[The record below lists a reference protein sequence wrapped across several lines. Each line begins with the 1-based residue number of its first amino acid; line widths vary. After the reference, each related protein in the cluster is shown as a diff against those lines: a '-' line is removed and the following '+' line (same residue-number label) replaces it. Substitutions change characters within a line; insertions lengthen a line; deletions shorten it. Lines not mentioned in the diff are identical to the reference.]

1 MKAFKVWGEG
11 PENWRPI
18 IHDRDADTSQ
28 SELFVTTEW
37 CATWQIGSNSI
48 VKMYLLTLLYT
59 VMLTY
64 TISHCFSNEADDFFL
79 HDTRKSAS
87 SLCFSFQTLFLQSQ
101 QTSWF
106 FTLVR
111 LRPHRAVTSC
121 QTREVKLIHTS
132 TPAHILLSKRHDA
145 LLAERDSGDMGAQ
158 TAKQKQTLMTKWS
171 PVPAWAAVEIS
182 FLSLCASRINNM
194 SLHRSLWRR
203 PPPYYCWWIESQG
216 GVLQLIGVQI
226 L

>member
-1 MKAFKVWGEG
+1 MVCNMADWVKFYCKDVFAHV
-11 PENWRPI
+11 I
-18 IHDRDADTSQ
+18 IHSYVDIHNIT
-28 SELFVTTEW
+28 LFFKW
-37 CATWQIGSNSI
+37 SWW
-48 VKMYLLTLLYT
+48 
-59 VMLTY
+59 
-64 TISHCFSNEADDFFL
+64 FFL

-87 SLCFSFQTLFLQSQ
+87 SLCFSFQTLFSQSQ

-111 LRPHRAVTSC
+111 LRPHRAVSSC

-132 TPAHILLSKRHDA
+132 TPAHILLSKRHDT
-145 LLAERDSGDMGAQ
+145 LLAERDSGDMGAH

-171 PVPAWAAVEIS
+171 PVPAWAAVKIS
-182 FLSLCASRINNM
+182 FLNLSASRINNM
-194 SLHRSLWRR
+194 SLHRSLWCR
-203 PPPYYCWWIESQG
+203 PPPYHCRWIQSQG

>member
-11 PENWRPI
+11 PENLRPI

-48 VKMYLLTLLYT
+48 VKMYLLTLLYI
-59 VMLTY
+59 MLTY
-64 TISHCFSNEADDFFL
+64 AISHCFSNEADDFFL

-87 SLCFSFQTLFLQSQ
+87 SLCFSFQTLFSQSQ

-111 LRPHRAVTSC
+111 LRPQPCCLFLSN
-121 QTREVKLIHTS
+121 EGGIS
-132 TPAHILLSKRHDA
+132 AHILLSKRHDA

-158 TAKQKQTLMTKWS
+158 TA
-171 PVPAWAAVEIS
+171 
-182 FLSLCASRINNM
+182 
-194 SLHRSLWRR
+194 
-203 PPPYYCWWIESQG
+203 
-216 GVLQLIGVQI
+216 
-226 L
+226 